1 MNYLS
6 HSEAQDRLDTSNGLS
21 IRDKKANEAYDH
33 ENAFYWL
40 SEPARI
46 YKLLAHYELYQKIL
60 DVPGDILELG
70 VYKGASLIRL
80 ATFRQ
85 TLENASTR
93 RIVGFDAFGSF
104 PRDNI
109 SLPSDNQFIEDFE
122 RTAGF
127 GLKVEEIREIFKHK
141 GFQNIHL
148 VPGNIFHTLDEYL
161 QQFPATRIAFLHL
174 DMDVKEPTQYALEKL
189 FERVTAGGLVVF
201 DDYGMVAGATEVVDA
216 FAKKHGLPI
225 QKTRHYTIPAYI
237 QKIK

>member
-1 MNYLS
+1 MKNHS
-6 HSEAQDRLDTSNGLS
+6 HSGVHDILGANDGLS
-21 IRDKKANEAYDH
+21 IRGKNVNDAYDH

-40 SEPARI
+40 SQPARI
-46 YKLLAHYELYQKIL
+46 CKLLAQYELYQKIL

-70 VYKGASLIRL
+70 VYKAASLIRL

-85 TLENASTR
+85 TLENASAR
-93 RIVGFDAFGSF
+93 KIVGFDAFGTF

-109 SLPSDNQFIEDFE
+109 SLPSDKQFIENFECAGGAGLTVEETRAIFE
-122 RTAGF
+122 R
-127 GLKVEEIREIFKHK
+127 K

-148 VPGNIFHTLDEYL
+148 VPGNIFHTLDDYL
-161 QQFPATRIAFLHL
+161 QKFPATRIAFLHL

-189 FERVTAGGLVVF
+189 FDRVTPRGLVVF

-216 FAKKHGLPI
+216 FANSHGLSI

-237 QKIK
+237 QKIA